1 MENTKVCVEVTAKFD
16 TDGTMTPVSF
26 VWEDGIIYNIDQI
39 KAKERCVSQRSGDT
53 GIVYTVV
60 VAGKE
65 CHLFY
70 KTASVKIKG
79 DGSERSEMDDSD
91 EKEILINDRKRLRN
105 PFF

>member
-39 KAKERCVSQRSGDT
+39 KAKERCVSQWSGDT

-70 KTASVKIKG
+70 KFDKWFM
-79 DGSERSEMDDSD
+79 ER
-91 EKEILINDRKRLRN
+91 K
-105 PFF
+105 